1 MVILKQTNVQRCL
14 GKGKFAECWLI
25 LAHEQDGPAILIFK
39 DHTAKK
45 MVEDKIIVAQV
56 AERMRFGTTTV
67 TFGSCPETTKND
79 IKIHPSC
86 YMAISTEKLIKK
98 QPKPYIIWLCVNS
111 MKELFSI
118 VRLLSAS
125 LSCLQIPAPLAY
137 TKDDTLALHNYVPI
151 SFKPRNEW
159 EEYWDNPPMIMSD
172 SPINLTLA
180 QNSGLAKSYDQLEES
195 GNGSG
200 KPMKRKQQKED
211 EAKKKMYSSTPTLA
225 EPIQAARAPRS
236 TSQSSSTSS
245 STNSELDTAPAKPRR
260 FKQRSKPQSIET
272 ISTFD
277 FAENAKKPSRSSSH
291 HDPNEWDVMYPTLDL
306 PSRPLTAQRTTPRRY
321 ESPTEKRSKSAISSP
336 SGTLPQRYSPK
347 SIALQPSSTV
357 SKSESFESDLDQPQ
371 HYYKDSYSPSILKRP
386 APVAPLSSPR
396 SSPPLLQHHRSQIL
410 LEPNQIQEDAPLYE
424 YLSQAHAPIPRKQS
438 DSDKSLHSIHSIH
451 SSHSLKSEKSVHRY
465 DYPPIEKQPK
475 SSGLQYTPFEL
486 VKQPLHAPPITSK
499 PTTPRSTTP
508 KFVTPIQSP
517 IPPSTPPKQHPQTPP
532 RKISPI
538 LAITPPTTPP
548 KTSSP
553 NPREISP
560 PLIHVAPITHPAPTT
575 SPQSD
580 SPKPTP
586 LPRVSR
592 YSDAEVQTE
601 HPIQMEPLIE
611 TPAHLF
617 DTNVEKLKS
626 LATAPIPDPDPLPAP
641 PPKPVSIK
649 DPHGTYHI
657 DKPDKPSKKREST
670 AQRRK
675 EETIEAP
682 ELLMEDQDN
691 RVYTINTH
699 F

>member
-1 MVILKQTNVQRCL
+1 MVILKQTTVQRCL

-45 MVEDKIIVAQV
+45 MIEDKITVTQV

-67 TFGSCPETTKND
+67 TLGSCPETKNDD

-111 MKELFSI
+111 IKELFSI

-137 TKDDTLALHNYVPI
+137 TKDDTLALHNYVPL

-159 EEYWDNPPMIMSD
+159 EEYWDNPPMIMPD

-180 QNSGLAKSYDQLEES
+180 QNSGLAKSYDQLED
-195 GNGSG
+195 GGGGTGG
-200 KPMKRKQQKED
+200 KLMKRKQQKD

-225 EPIQAARAPRS
+225 EPIQQAGRAPRS
-236 TSQSSSTSS
+236 TSQSSSSTSD
-245 STNSELDTAPAKPRR
+245 SELDTAPAKPRR

-277 FAENAKKPSRSSSH
+277 FAENAKKPSSRFSQH
-291 HDPNEWDVMYPTLDL
+291 NDPNEWDVMYPTLDL
-306 PSRPLTAQRTTPRRY
+306 PSRPLTSQRTHRRY
-321 ESPTEKRSKSAISSP
+321 ESPTEKRSRSAISSP

-347 SIALQPSSTV
+347 SIPLQPSSTV
-357 SKSESFESDLDQPQ
+357 SKSESFESDLDQQ
-371 HYYKDSYSPSILKRP
+371 HLYGKDPYSPSILKQRP
-386 APVAPLSSPR
+386 APVAPILASPR

-410 LEPNQIQEDAPLYE
+410 YEQNPNPEAPLYE
-424 YLSQAHAPIPRKQS
+424 YLTHTQAAAIPRKQS
-438 DSDKSLHSIHSIH
+438 DSDKSVHSMHSIH
-451 SSHSLKSEKSVHRY
+451 SSHSKRSASEKPIHRY
-465 DYPPIEKQPK
+465 DYPPVEQQQQQY
-475 SSGLQYTPFEL
+475 SGLQYTPFEL
-486 VKQPLHAPPITSK
+486 VKHPLHAPITSK
-499 PTTPRSTTP
+499 ATKTPSPRATTP

-517 IPPSTPPKQHPQTPP
+517 VPPKQHQPPQTPP

-538 LAITPPTTPP
+538 LAITPPTTP
-548 KTSSP
+548 SP
-553 NPREISP
+553 DPRQTTP
-560 PLIHVAPITHPAPTT
+560 PLVHVAPVTHSAPPPPS

-580 SPKPTP
+580 SPKPKP

-626 LATAPIPDPDPLPAP
+626 LATAPLPDPDPLPAP

-649 DPHGTYHI
+649 
-657 DKPDKPSKKREST
+657 E
-670 AQRRK
+670 
-675 EETIEAP
+675 
-682 ELLMEDQDN
+682 
-691 RVYTINTH
+691 
-699 F
+699 